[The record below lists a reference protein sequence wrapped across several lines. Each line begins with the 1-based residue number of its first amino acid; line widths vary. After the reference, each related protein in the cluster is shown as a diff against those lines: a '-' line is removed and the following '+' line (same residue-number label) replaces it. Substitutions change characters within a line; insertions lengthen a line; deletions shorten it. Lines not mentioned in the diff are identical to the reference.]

1 MGFALIFVVVFGK
14 LKRVCGLVGGGG
26 CCGRDISGGGWQ
38 GKECLS
44 CENDWLGVIVVGR
57 CSRCETAYWVVVVM
71 L

>member
-1 MGFALIFVVVFGK
+1 MDWLVVVVVVVGILVEVVGK
-14 LKRVCGLVGGGG
+14 VK
-26 CCGRDISGGGWQ
+26 
-38 GKECLS
+38 S